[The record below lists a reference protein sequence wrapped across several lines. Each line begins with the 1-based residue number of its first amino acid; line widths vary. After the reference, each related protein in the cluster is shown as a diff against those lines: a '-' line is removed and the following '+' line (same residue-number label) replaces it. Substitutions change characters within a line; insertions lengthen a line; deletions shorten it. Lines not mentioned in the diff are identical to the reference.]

1 VSLTMIGIVT
11 MFVGEV
17 AALLGCALGIS
28 DSLTAITFVALGTS
42 LPDTFASK
50 QAVEDSP
57 NADAAIGNVT
67 GSNSVR
73 RPLSPLSSHPTASD
87 FVLVRVQMSSR
98 RRSVMPAPF
107 LVPDCVLCV
116 FELGG

>member
-1 VSLTMIGIVT
+1 MSLTMIGIVT

-73 RPLSPLSSHPTASD
+73 RPLSPLSLHPTTSD
-87 FVLVRVQMSSR
+87 FVLVRVEMSSR
-98 RRSVMPAPF
+98 RRFVMPAPF